1 MSFCNVLVY
10 YLRIF
15 FCFSQSELPLWAVK
29 ELISEPGAIQVTL
42 PVGYN
47 HEYRE
52 IFLADANCVN
62 LSKYGPNYFRV
73 GQHLSKMN
81 LPESEDIAHSMIDT
95 YTQRSHRLVNFAL
108 SGNSTG
114 SDNNVITKAKP
125 NSKLMEKLHG
135 KKLTSAGEDTTT
147 EMAAFVAALDNW
159 EKELLK
165 LGK

>member
-1 MSFCNVLVY
+1 MLV
-10 YLRIF
+10 
-15 FCFSQSELPLWAVK
+15 SQELPLWVVK

-47 HEYRE
+47 QEYRE

-62 LSKYGPNYFRV
+62 LSKYGPNYFSV

-81 LPESEDIAHSMIDT
+81 LPESEDIAHSLIDT

-108 SGNSTG
+108 SGNSSG
-114 SDNNVITKAKP
+114 ANNNTTKVKP

-147 EMAAFVAALDNW
+147 EMITFMSALDNW